1 MYLSRIFMKKD
12 LFFSSIKRS
21 ILMLTTLLTVNF
33 CVLTAVNAQQF
44 TVTGTISD
52 DSGELLAGVTVAVKG
67 TNTGVVSGTDGNYSI
82 TVPGRDA
89 VLIFSYVGY
98 TQQEITIGTQTVINV
113 VLKSSIELE
122 EVVVTALG
130 ITKASKALGY
140 AVSTVS
146 AKELTNVGSPNFGA
160 ALYGKASGVRV
171 QASTG
176 GSTSSVSV
184 TVRGLNSLTGN
195 TQPLLV
201 VDGVPVRNGNVNN
214 GSNWDNDRIYSNG
227 LVDINPEDIE
237 QLSILKGAAASALYG
252 SEAANGVLLV
262 TTKKGSRGGGLGVEF
277 NATVAVNTVA
287 YMPKVQTTF
296 GPGRAVGNHYTD
308 YEKKSGGFA
317 QMVYK
322 GKTYDRIEFGGSHDY
337 GLRYDGRDVLYWD
350 GSIRKYEAV
359 TDSPYTDLFRNG
371 LAQTYNIALT
381 NGNEKSNTRFSYTF
395 VDEVP
400 NQFNSSFSKHNFQI
414 AGSFRLN
421 DKLAVDY
428 TANYVRQNIFNRPRT
443 IGGMIDNMSNQFTS
457 FDDIALIRNKTLTS
471 MGYRGTYYVGENA
484 TSLTPDENFAYG
496 NPSDAFSYYWSILG
510 NEQLESNNRLLASVA
525 PSWQIIQGLTL
536 RGRISTDLTANSIE
550 RKSFTETPL
559 IYRINETSK
568 TGGYMVRNEEYNIF
582 YGDVMLM
589 FDRKLSE
596 TISLTANAGWQGRM
610 ENSIS
615 TQASTRDGLSTENW
629 FHLNAGVTQP
639 GNSSMGKSELLKTAF
654 FGSAGVSYLEA
665 LYLEATLRQ
674 EKTSTLAPGNNS
686 FFYPSVNASFVFTDM
701 FRDNIPQWF
710 TYGKLR
716 ASYGIVGNAPDVYR
730 ANVAYGQSSIEGI
743 AYNTIPGDIGN
754 DNIRPETKYEWEF
767 GFESRFFDGRLGL
780 EVSYYTNRV
789 EDQILPVQT
798 IGTIGGSS
806 LLQNVGVIANKG
818 MEISFR
824 ARPVETG
831 DFSWDI
837 FVNYGFNRNKVV
849 SLADGSD
856 ILETYVSN
864 QNMGGSVTI
873 QSRVGQQMG
882 DIMVYA
888 PERDPATGK
897 VLVYPDGG
905 NAGLNVV
912 KYGKENL
919 DKAGNAI
926 PIAIGGIG
934 TSLAYKSFFL
944 DAMLDFRI
952 GGYIVSD
959 GYQYTMARGI
969 NVNSLAYRDEQN
981 GGKAYYFKGNATGTV
996 PVEVSHT
1003 TAAGPG
1009 GEFVYH
1015 DGMIVDGIKAD
1026 ADGNSTG
1033 VANDILVPAS
1043 RFYNWTY
1050 NVGNEAP
1057 THFAFSVFDNSYLKL
1072 RELSL
1077 GYRLPVNIASKFGCK
1092 NLSLS
1097 VFGRNLFYFFKNKS
1111 GYDAE
1116 TTAGTSWQ
1124 NQIFLGVAT
1133 TASTRT
1139 YGVSLRVS
1147 F

>member
-1 MYLSRIFMKKD
+1 MLFAMFIGICTLS
-12 LFFSSIKRS
+12 LSAQQRS
-21 ILMLTTLLTVNF
+21 I
-33 CVLTAVNAQQF
+33 
-44 TVTGTISD
+44 TVTGTVTD
-52 DSGELLAGVTVAVKG
+52 NSGEPLSGVTISLKS
-67 TNTGVVSGTDGNYSI
+67 TNLGVVSGATGTYSI
-82 TVPGRDA
+82 SVPGSEA
-89 VLIFSYVGY
+89 VLTFSYVGF
-98 TQQEITIGTQTVINV
+98 TNQEITVGNRTVIDV
-113 VLKSSIELE
+113 TLIEGQELE

-140 AVSTVS
+140 AVSTIS
-146 AKELTNVGSPNFGA
+146 SKDLTNVGSPNFGA
-160 ALYGKASGVRV
+160 ALYGKASGVRI
-171 QASTG
+171 QSSTG

-201 VDGVPVRNGNVNN
+201 VDGVPVRNENVNN
-214 GSNWDNDRIYSNG
+214 NGTWDGSRIYSNG

-262 TTKKGSRGGGLGVEF
+262 TTKKGAKGSGLGVEF
-277 NATVAVNTVA
+277 NATVAVNSVA

-308 YEKKSGGFA
+308 YERQSGGFA
-317 QMVYK
+317 QIEYK
-322 GKTYDRIEFGGSHDY
+322 GKTYERVEYGGSHDY
-337 GLRYDGRDVLYWD
+337 GLRYDGRDILFWD
-350 GSIRKYEAV
+350 GSVRKYEAI
-359 TDSPYTDLFRNG
+359 TDSPYTDLFRTG
-371 LAQTYNIALT
+371 LTQTYNVALT
-381 NGNEKSNTRFSYTF
+381 NGGEKSNTRFSYTF
-395 VDEVP
+395 VDEMP
-400 NQFNSSFSKHNFQI
+400 NQYNSSYNKHNFQL
-414 AGSFRLN
+414 AGSL
-421 DKLAVDY
+421 KLHENLALDY
-428 TANYVRQNIFNRPRT
+428 TANYIRQNVRNRASN
-443 IGGMIDNMSNQFTS
+443 IGDMFDGMSNQFTS
-457 FDDIALIRNKTLTS
+457 FDDINLIRKKSITS
-471 MGYRGTYYVGENA
+471 LGYRGTYYVGENA
-484 TSLTPDENFAYG
+484 QSLTPDENFAYS
-496 NPSDAFSYYWSILG
+496 NPSNAYGYFWGIYG
-510 NEQLESNNRLLASVA
+510 VEQLESNNRLISSIT
-525 PSWQIIQGLTL
+525 PSWKIIKGLTL
-536 RGRISTDLTANSIE
+536 RGRISTDLTANAIE
-550 RKSFTETPL
+550 RKSRTETPL
-559 IYRINETSK
+559 IYRINDTNK
-568 TGGYMVRNEEYNIF
+568 TGGYMVRNEMYNIY

-589 FDRKLSE
+589 FNRNLSE
-596 TISLTANAGWQGRM
+596 KINLTANLGWQGRI
-610 ENSIS
+610 ENVLS
-615 TQASTRDGLSTENW
+615 TNISTRDGLSSENW

-639 GNSSMGKSELLKTAF
+639 NNSSMGKSELLKTAF
-654 FGSAGVSYLEA
+654 LGSVGISYLEA
-665 LYLEATLRQ
+665 LYLETTLRQ

-701 FRDNIPQWF
+701 FRDAIPQWF
-710 TYGKLR
+710 SYGKLR
-716 ASYGIVGNAPDVYR
+716 ASFGIVGNAPDVYR
-730 ANVAYGQSSIEGI
+730 ANVAYNQSSIEGI
-743 AYNTIPGDIGN
+743 PYNSIPSGIGN
-754 DNIRPETKYEWEF
+754 DNIKPETKYEWEF
-767 GFESRFFDGRLGL
+767 GFESRFFNGRLGL

-798 IGTIGGSS
+798 ILSIGGSS

-818 MEISFR
+818 LEISFK
-824 ARPVETG
+824 ARPVETR
-831 DFSWDI
+831 DFSWDV
-837 FVNYGFNRNKVV
+837 FLNYGFNRNKVV

-856 ILETYVSN
+856 ILVSEAN
-864 QNMGGSVTI
+864 NHNMGGSITI
-873 QSRVGQQMG
+873 QSSVGQQMG

-888 PERDPATGK
+888 PERDLATGK
-897 VLVYPDGG
+897 VLVYADGG

-926 PIAIGGIG
+926 PVGVGGLG
-934 TSLAYKSFFL
+934 TSFAYKNLFL
-944 DAMLDFRI
+944 DAMFDFRI
-952 GGYIVSD
+952 GGHIVSD

-981 GGKAYYFKGNATGTV
+981 DGKAYYFPNNNTSAI
-996 PVEVSHT
+996 PMEVSHS
-1003 TAAGPG
+1003 TASGPG
-1009 GEFVYH
+1009 GEWVYH

-1033 VANDILVPAS
+1033 QANDIIVPAS

-1077 GYRLPVNIASKFGCK
+1077 GYRLPVNISSKFGCK

-1116 TTAGTSWQ
+1116 TTSGTAWQ
-1124 NQIFLGVAT
+1124 NQIFLGKTA

-1139 YGVSLRVS
+1139 LGVTLRAS

>member
-1 MYLSRIFMKKD
+1 MTKQYFFPNSIRKML
-12 LFFSSIKRS
+12 LFSMFIGICTFS
-21 ILMLTTLLTVNF
+21 LY
-33 CVLTAVNAQQF
+33 AQQNI
-44 TVTGTISD
+44 TVTGTITDNSKEPL
-52 DSGELLAGVTVAVKG
+52 SGVTVAVK
-67 TNTGVVSGTDGNYSI
+67 NSNVGVVSNATGTYSL
-82 TVPGRDA
+82 TVPNGEA
-89 VLIFSYVGY
+89 ILVFSYVGF
-98 TQQEITIGTQTVINV
+98 TTQEIVVGNRNVIDV
-113 VLKSSIELE
+113 TLLEGQELG

-140 AVSTVS
+140 AVSTIS

-160 ALYGKASGVRV
+160 ALYGKASGVRI
-171 QASTG
+171 QSSTG
-176 GSTSSVSV
+176 GNTSSVSV

-195 TQPLLV
+195 TQPLLI
-201 VDGVPVRNGNVNN
+201 VDGMPVRNGNVNN
-214 GSNWDNDRIYSNG
+214 GGSWDNDRIYSNG

-262 TTKKGSRGGGLGVEF
+262 TTKKGSRGSGLGVEF
-277 NATVAVNTVA
+277 NATIAVNSVA

-308 YEKKSGGFA
+308 YEKQSGGFA
-317 QMVYK
+317 QIEYK
-322 GKTYDRIEFGGSHDY
+322 GNTYERVEFGSSHDY
-337 GLRYDGRDVLYWD
+337 GLRYDGRDILYWD
-350 GSIRKYEAV
+350 GSIRKYESI
-359 TDSPYTDLFRNG
+359 TDSPYSDMFRTG
-371 LAQTYNIALT
+371 LTQTYNVALT
-381 NGNEKSNTRFSYTF
+381 NGGEKSNNRFSYTF
-395 VDEVP
+395 VDETP
-400 NQFNSSFSKHNFQI
+400 NQFNSSFNKHNFQL
-414 AGSFRLN
+414 AGSF
-421 DKLAVDY
+421 KLHENLAMDY
-428 TANYVRQNIFNRPRT
+428 TANYIRQNVFNRARN
-443 IGGMIDNMSNQFTS
+443 IGDMFDNMSGQFTS
-457 FDDIALIRNKTLTS
+457 FDDVVLIRKKAVTS
-471 MGYRGTYYVGENA
+471 LGYRGTNYVGENA
-484 TSLTPDENFAYG
+484 QSLTPDENYAYG
-496 NPSDAFSYYWSILG
+496 NPSSVFGYFWDILA
-510 NEQLESNNRLLASVA
+510 NQQIESNNRLIASIA
-525 PSWQIIQGLTL
+525 PSWQIIKGLTL

-550 RKSFTETPL
+550 RKSRTETPL
-559 IYRINETSK
+559 IYRINTTNK
-568 TGGYMVRNEEYNIF
+568 TGGYMVRNETYNIY

-596 TISLTANAGWQGRM
+596 KITLTANAGWQGRM
-610 ENSIS
+610 ENALNS
-615 TQASTRDGLSTENW
+615 QASTRDGLSTENW

-639 GNSSMGKSELLKTAF
+639 GNSSMNKSELLKTAF

-665 LYLEATLRQ
+665 VYLEGTLRQ
-674 EKTSTLAPGNNS
+674 EKTSTLAPGNNA
-686 FFYPSVNASFVFTDM
+686 FFYPSINASFVFTDL
-701 FRDNIPQWF
+701 FRDAIPQWF
-710 TYGKLR
+710 NYGKLR
-716 ASYGIVGNAPDVYR
+716 ASYGIVGNAPDIYR
-730 ANVAYGQSSIEGI
+730 ANVAYNQSSLEGI
-743 AYNTIPGDIGN
+743 AFNTIPGGIGN

-767 GFESRFFDGRLGL
+767 GLESRFFDGRLGL

-798 IGTIGGSS
+798 INSIGGSS
-806 LLQNVGVIANKG
+806 LLQNIGVIANKG
-818 MEISFR
+818 LEISFK
-824 ARPVETG
+824 ARPVQTA

-837 FVNYGFNRNKVV
+837 FLNYGLNRGKVV
-849 SLADGSD
+849 SLADGSE
-856 ILETYVSN
+856 ILESYPQN

-897 VLVYPDGG
+897 VLVYSDGG

-912 KYGKENL
+912 NYGKENL

-926 PIAIGGIG
+926 PTGVGGLG
-934 TSLAYKSFFL
+934 TSLAYKNFYL

-981 GGKAYYFKGNATGTV
+981 GGKAYYFQGNNTSTI
-996 PVEVSHT
+996 PIEVSHS
-1003 TAAGPG
+1003 TASGPG
-1009 GEFVYH
+1009 GEWVYH

-1033 VANDILVPAS
+1033 QANDIIVPAS

-1077 GYRLPVNIASKFGCK
+1077 GYRLPVNVASKFGCK

-1097 VFGRNLFYFFKNKS
+1097 VFGRNLFYLFKNKS

-1116 TTAGTSWQ
+1116 TTSGTAWQ
-1124 NQIFLGVAT
+1124 NQIFLGKTA

-1139 YGVSLRVS
+1139 FGVTLRAS